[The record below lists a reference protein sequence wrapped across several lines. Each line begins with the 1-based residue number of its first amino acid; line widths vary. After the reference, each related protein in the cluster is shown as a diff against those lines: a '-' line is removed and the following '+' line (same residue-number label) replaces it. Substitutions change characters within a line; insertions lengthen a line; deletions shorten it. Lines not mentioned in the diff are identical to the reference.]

1 MARQGRFARTSSG
14 SQNMSSLIYSLLR
27 EERNNQE
34 EAMLTA
40 YTNNMRSGTTRNT
53 FTSGG
58 NTNAATSTSL
68 YDWYVSQAELARDTG
83 DSTGY
88 DRLMQKA
95 EQFRLSSLKDRE
107 DLARSAYA
115 YGTSVDRSLFGGNG
129 TGPLD
134 LSQYESILDKIAS
147 DPSMTDADKSRIQ
160 LAKFSASHD
169 FTSAELI
176 RKYKAG
182 TTSSAS
188 LVAFYD
194 KELVRAKAAGFTDS
208 SQQYQQILNARS
220 DAQERSKA
228 DSAKAR
234 VDAVGGRIKDEQLA
248 LAKSIQSL
256 VSPIV
261 DRFFTSKTAAES
273 VKAEIKGDG
282 QDWLVNLLNLFD
294 ANSGKSLATLIK
306 DAGLSAGWDQGT
318 IDTFYDKI
326 GAFSDEVQALYAAG
340 FVEETKVLRQLSGTI
355 TEESAKGTYNV
366 AMQTATESF
375 TTAIN
380 QSGGSINQPFSA
392 DPYKFTA
399 EFNAWKGAATAV
411 SESDRYEDIILADQV
426 TRIASG
432 NLVDL
437 FPGTQATNMS
447 DFIDEVAS
455 STGLDRQSVI
465 TSLGLLSTNINDYWN
480 SNDSALQLVAT
491 ALNAMSNG
499 TIRSNLQLGISGGGT
514 ATIGTVF
521 AGAATAAMVAEVDAD
536 PNLVFAYEFN
546 PQSRQTQMVPV
557 QTSSVSGD
565 SSYSTFSTTGKPNDL
580 IYIKREQVKTEV
592 QGGAPG
598 APVTINGQ
606 ALYYVPIPGGSNFAG
621 STGTSM
627 DSNDYLE
634 FVSNGNTFR
643 LTLSDLEAFM
653 GDNGIAGA
661 TPRITSTN
669 VGGVI
674 TISAALSDQLGGTRF
689 NQWLIA
695 GYGSKGSDWYDK
707 IVTVGKDTTGS
718 NGSVKDMANDYAQ
731 KILSQIPAD
740 YNGNLDAVVKS
751 YLTRFGVSDKAG
763 RILSMVTSI
772 IKPKLLDPAQEAY
785 KEKLITSTGGQVPDT
800 SYINNE
806 NYPGSR
812 PTLPNYGY
820 GSLQWMDNAGF
831 KGNVIPDALPRN
843 TPPSPPTLNPS
854 APTLTPPRLQPSG
867 PLGPVRDQIGGQ
879 DYFFRNLGGVSI
891 NSIKPQ
897 AQPSIRGTGSPIK
910 L

>member
-34 EAMLTA
+34 ESMLTA

-58 NTNAATSTSL
+58 NTNAATAGSL

-95 EQFRLSSLKDRE
+95 EQFRLSALKDKE
-107 DLARSAYA
+107 DLARSAYS
-115 YGTSVDRSLFGGNG
+115 YGTSVDRSLFGSSG

-134 LSQYESILDKIAS
+134 LSEYEKILDQIAS
-147 DPSMTDADKSRIQ
+147 DPSMTDADKSRIT
-160 LAKFSASHD
+160 LSKFNASYN

-182 TTSSAS
+182 TTSADS
-188 LVAFYD
+188 LVAFYN
-194 KELVRAKAAGFTDS
+194 KELARAKAAGFTES
-208 SQQYQQILNARS
+208 SQQYQEILNARS

-228 DSAKAR
+228 DGAKAR

-248 LAKSIQSL
+248 LAKAIQSL

-261 DRFFTSKTAAES
+261 DRFFSSKTAAEA

-282 QDWLVNLLNLFD
+282 QDWLVTLLNLFD
-294 ANSGKSLATLIK
+294 ANSGKSLSTLIK

-326 GAFSDEVQALYAAG
+326 NAFSDEVQALYAAG
-340 FVEETKVLRQLSGTI
+340 FVEETKLLRQLSGI
-355 TEESAKGTYNV
+355 ISQESAQGTYNV

-380 QSGGSINQPFSA
+380 QAGGSINQPFSA

-399 EFNAWKGAATAV
+399 EFNSWKGASTAV
-411 SESDRYEDIILADQV
+411 SELDRYEDILLADQV
-426 TRIASG
+426 ARIGSG

-437 FPGTQATNMS
+437 FPGTKATNMS
-447 DFIDEVAS
+447 DFIDEVAAA
-455 STGLDRQSVI
+455 TGLDRQSVI
-465 TSLGLLSTNINDYWN
+465 SSLGLLSTNINDYWN

-491 ALNAMSNG
+491 ALNSMSNG

-521 AGAATAAMVAEVDAD
+521 GGAATAAMVAEVDKD
-536 PNLVFAYEFN
+536 PNLVFAYQFN

-565 SSYSTFSTTGKPNDL
+565 SSYSTFSTTGNPNEL
-580 IYIKREQVKTEV
+580 IYVKREQVLTEKD
-592 QGGAPG
+592 GAAG
-598 APVTINGQ
+598 DPVTINGQ
-606 ALYYVPIPGGSNFAG
+606 TLYYVPIPGGSNFAG
-621 STGTSM
+621 STGSSM

-634 FVSNGNTFR
+634 FVANGNTFR
-643 LTLSDLEAFM
+643 LTLADLETFM
-653 GDNGIAGA
+653 GDSGIAGS
-661 TPRITSTN
+661 TPRIISTN
-669 VGGVI
+669 SGGVI
-674 TISAALSDQLGGTRF
+674 TISAALASQLGGTRF
-689 NQWLIA
+689 NQWLIS
-695 GYGSKGSDWYDK
+695 GYGSKGSDWYNK

-718 NGSVKDMANDYAQ
+718 NESVKSMANDYAQ

-763 RILSMVTSI
+763 KILSMVTSI
-772 IKPKLLDPAQEAY
+772 ISPKLLNPAQEAY
-785 KEKLITSTGGQVPDT
+785 KEKLIQSTGGQVPDT
-800 SYINNE
+800 SYINNN
-806 NYPGSR
+806 NYPGSA
-812 PTLPNYGY
+812 PTLPGFGY
-820 GSLQWMDNAGF
+820 GSQQWRDNTGF
-831 KGNVIPDALPRN
+831 QLPQSLPQN
-843 TPPSPPTLNPS
+843 TPPSPTITSSS
-854 APTLTPPRLQPSG
+854 APALTPPRLQPSG

-891 NSIKPQ
+891 NPTNPIKPQ
-897 AQPSIRGTGSPIK
+897 AQSPIRGLGSPTKI
-910 L
+910 